1 MRRAAKHAGKYIL
14 VLVMLVCFGH
24 ILAIGT
30 ELGSYGTSVVYYLK
44 DTYSLDTVQNMRKN
58 DEALENYLPFT
69 ATGSLDQQTF
79 TNNDLG
85 KSLTC
90 TLTYIYGSSENLCT
104 STGELMEDDLN
115 GCVLSTE
122 AAWKL
127 FGESS
132 ITGGILTYNE
142 KNYYVRGVYEDT
154 NAVVILPAET
164 VFAKKSASNAGQAVP
179 SGSGGDANYDAGTS
193 SGSTGDGDASGIEAA
208 FGRIVIKPGSE
219 LNGSSERTEYLQ
231 AFENRWGLTEN
242 KTDCL
247 VYQRLAAFFMFL
259 LPALILITVIF
270 RGVGYLLRNR
280 YRPFWLIA
288 GIIGMAAMLTAF
300 FVICQAKPSIPAD
313 MIPNTWS
320 DFDFWGEKITTF
332 KNSIQHILFIGKSEV
347 ELGYYRSLT
356 SMVGY
361 ATAAVI
367 MFFAVGRFFKP
378 EKAEGLYGMMLAV
391 CVTELI
397 AVYLLHRSGVMI
409 EGKRM
414 MLYLWP
420 YFVIG
425 QFIFQKKDAKVDEKT
440 VDRV

>member
-1 MRRAAKHAGKYIL
+1 
-14 VLVMLVCFGH
+14 MLVCFGH

-164 VFAKKSASNAGQAVP
+164 VFAKKPASNAGQA
-179 SGSGGDANYDAGTS
+179 S
-193 SGSTGDGDASGIEAA
+193 
-208 FGRIVIKPGSE
+208 
-219 LNGSSERTEYLQ
+219 LQ
-231 AFENRWGLTEN
+231 AAEVMQIMIKGH
-242 KTDCL
+242 
-247 VYQRLAAFFMFL
+247 
-259 LPALILITVIF
+259 LPAVQE
-270 RGVGYLLRNR
+270 
-280 YRPFWLIA
+280 
-288 GIIGMAAMLTAF
+288 MAML
-300 FVICQAKPSIPAD
+300 P
-313 MIPNTWS
+313 
-320 DFDFWGEKITTF
+320 G
-332 KNSIQHILFIGKSEV
+332 LRRLLV
-347 ELGYYRSLT
+347 EL
-356 SMVGY
+356 
-361 ATAAVI
+361 
-367 MFFAVGRFFKP
+367 
-378 EKAEGLYGMMLAV
+378 
-391 CVTELI
+391 
-397 AVYLLHRSGVMI
+397 LLNRD
-409 EGKRM
+409 
-414 MLYLWP
+414 P
-420 YFVIG
+420 N
-425 QFIFQKKDAKVDEKT
+425 
-440 VDRV
+440 